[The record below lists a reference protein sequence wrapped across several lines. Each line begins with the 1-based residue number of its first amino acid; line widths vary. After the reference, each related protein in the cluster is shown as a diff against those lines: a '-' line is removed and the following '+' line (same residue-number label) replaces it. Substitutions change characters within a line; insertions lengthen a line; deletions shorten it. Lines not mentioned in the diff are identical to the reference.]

1 MNRISAW
8 LLPGNDKTIIGI
20 FIAVFAV
27 NKKLTLLVDSAML
40 VLRTKQK
47 MKGTAMTTA
56 TKTVKTIDVDVDS
69 LKIGDYLITSKGP
82 VKTLGTS
89 FLGVIISASEL
100 NRVLGIQFFLIGRNR
115 GYDVLESGSQDVDMT
130 IPFEFFKDA
139 RFIRKVE
146 D

>member
-1 MNRISAW
+1 
-8 LLPGNDKTIIGI
+8 
-20 FIAVFAV
+20 
-27 NKKLTLLVDSAML
+27 
-40 VLRTKQK
+40 
-47 MKGTAMTTA
+47 MTTA
-56 TKTVKTIDVDVDS
+56 TKTKYVNVQIDS
-69 LKIGDYLITSKGP
+69 LKPGDYLITSKGP

-89 FLGVIISASEL
+89 VNGVMISASKL

-115 GYDVLESGSQDVDMT
+115 GYDVLASGAQDVDLT

>member
-1 MNRISAW
+1 MIRPSSASS
-8 LLPGNDKTIIGI
+8 LL
-20 FIAVFAV
+20 FFAV
-27 NKKLTLLVDSAML
+27 NEKFDFIMDSAIL

-47 MKGTAMTTA
+47 MKGTTMTTA

-89 FLGVIISASEL
+89 FLGVIISASEI
-100 NRVLGIQFFLIGRNR
+100 NRVLGVQFFLIGRNR
-115 GYDVLESGSQDVDMT
+115 GYDVLESGAQDVDLT
-130 IPFEFFKDA
+130 IPFEVLKNA